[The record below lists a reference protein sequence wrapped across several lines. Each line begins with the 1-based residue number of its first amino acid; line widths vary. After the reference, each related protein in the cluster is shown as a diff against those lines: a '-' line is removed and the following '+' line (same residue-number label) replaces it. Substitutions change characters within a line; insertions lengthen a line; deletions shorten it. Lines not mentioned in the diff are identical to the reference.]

1 MRLYG
6 FGNINIGD
14 GVLNNRESPGNV
26 QGSPSA
32 ANWLLGVDT
41 STDQTGIAVT
51 DGTDLLD
58 VSLPGGRQQTRDLLP
73 AIDWLLTQHGLTLG
87 QLGAAAVAIGPGSF
101 TGLRV
106 GLSVAK
112 GLALA
117 QGAAVIGIPTL
128 EIVAWP
134 YRASATPVLAVL
146 PAGRSRFVWAVA
158 EPGVAIGSP
167 VNSSLDE
174 LIEAAHARPDLLVAG
189 EPMRRWWQPGC
200 GSNRACWDPAVP
212 PRWSTSAG
220 GDGRPVKS
228 TMRPRSNRSTCM
240 ENRRRCHRGASDERS
255 HSPLHRS
262 QPCR

>member
-26 QGSPSA
+26 QGSPIA

-87 QLGAAAVAIGPGSF
+87 QIGAAAVTIGPGSF

-128 EIVAWP
+128 EIVSWP

-158 EPGVAIGSP
+158 EPGVAIAAP

-174 LIEAAHARPDLLVAG
+174 LVEAAHARPDLLVAG
-189 EPMRRWWQPGC
+189 ELPPPAYEALVAAGVRLESRLLGSRRAAALVDLGWRRWAAGEVNDASSLEPIYLHGKQT
-200 GSNRACWDPAVP
+200 ALP
-212 PRWSTSAG
+212 PR
-220 GDGRPVKS
+220 
-228 TMRPRSNRSTCM
+228 
-240 ENRRRCHRGASDERS
+240 
-255 HSPLHRS
+255 S
-262 QPCR
+262 QR